1 MEIEHRHDRQFEEL
15 NQSFSELSDD
25 ISISYEF
32 FPPKTEEMTKTLWN
46 SIDKLKILHP
56 SFVSVTYGANA
67 STRDRTH
74 KVVKDIQSKTG
85 ITAAPH
91 LTCVGA
97 SKDELRE
104 IAKDY
109 WDNGIRNIV
118 ALRGDLPDPTV
129 KPEMYAVDLVKLLKE
144 VADFKIYVAAYP
156 EVHPE
161 AVSAEADLDN
171 LKAKFDAGADQAIT
185 QFFFDVE
192 AFLRFRDRCAAK
204 GIKGEIIPGILPVS
218 NYKTLLKMSKF
229 TNVKIPK
236 WLDQRFRGIEDS
248 DTVTRQL
255 IGASIAIDMV
265 RVLRT
270 EGVKDFHF
278 YTLNR
283 AELTFAI
290 CHILKRGI
298 Y

>member
-1 MEIEHRHDRQFEEL
+1 MEIEHRHARQFEEL

-204 GIKGEIIPGILPVS
+204 GIKGEIIPDPAGIQLQDASQDVEVHQCEDPEVARSEVPRHRGQRHRDEAADRRVDSHRHGEGPPHRGREGLPF
-218 NYKTLLKMSKF
+218 L
-229 TNVKIPK
+229 
-236 WLDQRFRGIEDS
+236 
-248 DTVTRQL
+248 
-255 IGASIAIDMV
+255 
-265 RVLRT
+265 
-270 EGVKDFHF
+270 H
-278 YTLNR
+278 
-283 AELTFAI
+283 AEP
-290 CHILKRGI
+290 R
-298 Y
+298 

>member
-1 MEIEHRHDRQFEEL
+1 M
-15 NQSFSELSDD
+15 
-25 ISISYEF
+25 
-32 FPPKTEEMTKTLWN
+32 
-46 SIDKLKILHP
+46 
-56 SFVSVTYGANA
+56 
-67 STRDRTH
+67 
-74 KVVKDIQSKTG
+74 
-85 ITAAPH
+85 
-91 LTCVGA
+91 
-97 SKDELRE
+97 
-104 IAKDY
+104 
-109 WDNGIRNIV
+109 
-118 ALRGDLPDPTV
+118 